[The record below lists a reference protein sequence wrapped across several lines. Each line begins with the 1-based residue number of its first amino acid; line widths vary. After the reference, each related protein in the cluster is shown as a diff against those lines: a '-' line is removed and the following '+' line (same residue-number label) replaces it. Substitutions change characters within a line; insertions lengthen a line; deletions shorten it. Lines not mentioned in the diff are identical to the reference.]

1 MRRWRLPAALLV
13 VALLVGAL
21 LPALANI
28 VPDDRTVPRIAV
40 VARGDNPIDAL
51 SSAPI
56 AGATGG
62 IVVLTV
68 PAELTQPAADALK
81 AFAPDV
87 VILAGGTAAL
97 SEQVRAQVA
106 ALGSWEV
113 RRVSG
118 ADRYLTAGALATV
131 LADYGLDGLAVSD
144 AVPAHAKTVYVQDTG
159 DEATNGAALRA
170 AAATITAPAYG
181 WRIVLDP
188 GRYDVGTETLVLP
201 SEIEVVGAGR
211 SLTKI
216 VGTVTA
222 AAAVREAA
230 VVAGEPG
237 GHLALRALT
246 VENLGSQAGTA
257 AAAVFCDGWLEIQD
271 AEIGQNT
278 NKTDDDNSASY
289 GIVSRGGFWIRG
301 FLHRRDE
308 RVPQRRHGNPPRRL
322 WRPRGEQP
330 LAHPGRRRRRRDRHH
345 HRRVG
350 ERDDH
355 PLPVHRE
362 RGGPGLHPAGHR
374 HPRHPVLP
382 VPAGGSG
389 RHGVGGTGE
398 HRVVAAREDGDR
410 DAAGRCRVRLQLHLR
425 DDRIRL
431 LSLPP
436 GFWCSRPAILNQS
449 APKPPGGAG
458 RVR

>member
-246 VENLGSQAGTA
+246 VENLGTQAGTA
-257 AAAVFCDGWLEIQD
+257 AIAVFCDGWLEVQD

-289 GIVSRGGFWIRG
+289 GIVSRGGFWIRDSYIVG
-301 FLHRRDE
+301 MSESPNVGMGILLDGYGG
-308 RVPQRRHGNPPRRL
+308 RVENSHLRTQG
-322 WRPRGEQP
+322 G
-330 LAHPGRRRRRRDRHH
+330 D
-345 HRRVG
+345 VG
-350 ERDDH
+350 
-355 PLPVHRE
+355 
-362 RGGPGLHPAGHR
+362 AGI
-374 HPRHPVLP
+374 VITT
-382 VPAGGSG
+382 GGSG
-389 RHGVGGTGE
+389 NVTITHSRFTGNGEAQGFIQRGTGTLDIQFSQFLQE
-398 HRVVAAREDGDR
+398 GQDGT
-410 DAAGRCRVRLQLHLR
+410 V
-425 DDRIRL
+425 
-431 LSLPP
+431 S
-436 GFWCSRPAILNQS
+436 
-449 APKPPGGAG
+449 AG
-458 RVR
+458 RVNIASSQREKTVTEAPPGVAECAYNFTPAMTASDC